1 MMDKSWM
8 KANITT
14 NTFKDGVK
22 SFIDFASV
30 GAIRGEISCPCNK
43 CGHAEWFL
51 VDVVHHHI
59 LQHGFLSGY
68 THWTFHGE
76 LDTTPPI
83 SQPASVLDTSPVIDN
98 IRGLVRDSL
107 GVNSLDSKSEE
118 SSESRLEGDIDG
130 DIEGYIE
137 EESEE
142 DIEEE
147 SEEDI
152 KEESDE
158 DSEEDIGDKDIRY
171 KKLLEEYEKELYQR
185 SKYCN
190 LSFTL
195 RLYHIKCIGGI
206 SNKIFSMIL
215 ELIKDASPHLSS
227 LPSSNNEAKK
237 LTHDLGL
244 GYKKWMHVLTIVCF
258 TGVSGNLNNHVIFAM
273 LLDIKVI
280 LKRLYMSEKTAK
292 DMRWHNMGRTMDGK
306 LRHPA
311 DGLAWKGFDARYLKF
326 AFDPYSVRLGL
337 ASDGFNPFCTMS
349 TSYSMWPVV
358 LIPYNLPPWICM
370 KQQSLILSS
379 IIPGGKAL
387 GDDIDIY

>member
-1 MMDKSWM
+1 ME
-8 KANITT
+8 ANITT
-14 NTFKDGVK
+14 KTFKDGVK
-22 SFIDFASV
+22 SFIDFTRV
-30 GAIRGEISCPCNK
+30 RAIRGEISCPCNK

-83 SQPASVLDTSPVIDN
+83 SQPASVLDTSPVIDD
-98 IRGLVRDSL
+98 IRGLVRDAL
-107 GVNSLDSKSEE
+107 GVNSLNLKSEE

-137 EESEE
+137 E

-152 KEESDE
+152 EEESDE

-171 KKLLEEYEKELYQR
+171 KKLLEECEKELYPG
-185 SKYCN
+185 SKYSN

-195 RLYHIKCIGGI
+195 RLYHIKCMGGI

-215 ELIKDASPHLSS
+215 ELIKDASPHLSL

-237 LTHDLGL
+237 LTHD
-244 GYKKWMHVLTIVCF
+244 WVT
-258 TGVSGNLNNHVIFAM
+258 
-273 LLDIKVI
+273 
-280 LKRLYMSEKTAK
+280 LY
-292 DMRWHNMGRTMDGK
+292 
-306 LRHPA
+306 
-311 DGLAWKGFDARYLKF
+311 AR
-326 AFDPYSVRLGL
+326 
-337 ASDGFNPFCTMS
+337 
-349 TSYSMWPVV
+349 
-358 LIPYNLPPWICM
+358 
-370 KQQSLILSS
+370 
-379 IIPGGKAL
+379 
-387 GDDIDIY
+387 